1 MGLRLKFNL
10 VLLAAFVLGLVIAG
24 FLSFRILQ
32 QNAEEEV
39 VATARLMME
48 NALAIRAYTS
58 SEVGPLLNDA
68 DFDQF
73 LPHTVPSYAAQT
85 NFRLVQEQF
94 PEYSYKEAALNPTNL
109 ADLANEWEADIINRF
124 RNEPGLDEQLI
135 ARETPSGITMVLA
148 RPLVVGDEACL
159 ACHGAVDDAPPEMLA
174 MYGPANGFGWTL
186 GEVIGA
192 QVVSIPKSVP
202 MARAEQTFFTFL
214 ISLVVVFLIIAVL
227 LNILLHM
234 VVVKPVVRISHMAS
248 QVSLGHMDEPE
259 FAWRGRDEIGS
270 LASSFNRMRRSLEN
284 AMKMLED

>member
-10 VLLAAFVLGLVIAG
+10 LLLVAFVLGLVIAG

-39 VATARLMME
+39 VATANLMME
-48 NALAIRAYTS
+48 NALAIRAYTA
-58 SEVGPLLNDA
+58 SEVGPLLNEA
-68 DFDQF
+68 DFDRF
-73 LPHTVPSYAAQT
+73 LPHTVPSFAAQT
-85 NFRLVQEQF
+85 NFRSVQERYAD
-94 PEYSYKEAALNPTNL
+94 YSYKEAALNPTNL

-124 RNEPGLDEQLI
+124 RNDPGLEEQLI
-135 ARETPSGITMVLA
+135 ARDTPAGRTIVLA
-148 RPLVVGDEACL
+148 RPLVVGNEGCL

-174 MYGPANGFGWTL
+174 MYGTANGFGWTL

-192 QVVSIPKSVP
+192 QIVSVPKSVP
-202 MARAEQTFFTFL
+202 MGRAQQTFYTFI
-214 ISLVVVFLIIAVL
+214 ISLIIVFVIIAIL
-227 LNILLHM
+227 LNVLLHM

-259 FAWRGRDEIGS
+259 FVWNGRDEIGS